1 MSGKDRWYEELVRD
15 FYQGLVQDEGFETVR
30 VQHDVRIQG
39 RSGTT
44 HQIDI
49 FWEFNLAGVAHRTA
63 IECRRYNSKI
73 KKSHVAAFHSVI
85 TDIAC
90 TNGVIVTTAGFQ
102 SGAVSYAEHQG
113 IRLVLVNPMLRE
125 IHVKMDA
132 RFFDVRNWRFVLDQ
146 SHVDGMK
153 ERLGLNSIPFHIAG
167 IPEDIRFSDAAGTPQ
182 GTLAELVAPY
192 RCQTGEHELEVN
204 AYLPSAHGPILVR
217 AVGFEVTSQSIPSE
231 FVVGGLSAA
240 RAVLEDLRSTPPKY
254 LLPDGTISD
263 CPGGDPPPAARAEL
277 NHVGHD

>member
-15 FYQGLVQDEGFETVR
+15 FYQGLVQDEGFDTVR
-30 VQHDVRIQG
+30 VQHDVRLQG
-39 RSGTT
+39 RSGTA

-49 FWEFNLAGVAHRTA
+49 FWEFNLAGVAYQTA

-85 TDIAC
+85 ADIGC
-90 TNGVIVTTAGFQ
+90 TNGVIVTTVGFQ

-132 RFFDVRNWRFVLDQ
+132 TFFDVRNWRFVLDQ
-146 SHVDGMK
+146 SHVDEMK
-153 ERLGLNSIPFHIAG
+153 TRLGLESIPFHLEG
-167 IPEDIRFSDAAGTPQ
+167 TPEEIRFSDAAGNPQ
-182 GTLAELVAPY
+182 DTLAELVGPY

-204 AYLPSAHGPILVR
+204 AYLPGAHGPILVR
-217 AVGFEVTSQSIPSE
+217 AVGFEVTSQSIPNE

-240 RAVLEDLRSTPPKY
+240 RAVFEDLRSAPPKY
-254 LLPDGTISD
+254 LLPDGRISES
-263 CPGGDPPPAARAEL
+263 PGGGPPAAAR
-277 NHVGHD
+277 